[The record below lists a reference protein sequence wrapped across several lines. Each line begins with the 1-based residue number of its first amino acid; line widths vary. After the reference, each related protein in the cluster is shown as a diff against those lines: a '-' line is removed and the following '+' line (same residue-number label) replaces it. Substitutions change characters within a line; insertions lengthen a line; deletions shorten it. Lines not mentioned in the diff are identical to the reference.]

1 MSEINN
7 TEQELENINQES
19 QISEEEYQIEEEYKI
34 WKKNS
39 PYLYDILLTSGTEWP
54 SLTIDWLPIL
64 DISNKSYF
72 SVQKMII
79 GTITNGKEPDYLMIA
94 KARLPININLL
105 SDIKDNPY
113 INKDAINS
121 FSKPENS
128 KIEIETKILHEGEV
142 NKARSM
148 PQKNKYQI
156 IATKTII
163 GEIHIYDYF
172 KHPPKPLD
180 NKIKPERKL
189 IGHNKEGYG
198 LSWSIIKEGYLLS
211 GAYDKLVCLYD
222 INSIS
227 DEPILKYNDHT
238 DLCEDVSFHKKSDY
252 IFASCGDDNKIYLYD
267 YREKKSIMNV
277 TAHESE
283 VNSIDFN
290 PLNEFLLISA
300 SSDKTCALWDIRNIN
315 LKLHSFIHHNEK
327 VMGVKWN
334 NKLVNIFAS
343 YGDDRRINI
352 WDISQ
357 IGKNISNDDN
367 DDGPSEL
374 IFTHG
379 GHTDKVNDISW
390 NKNDELM
397 CASVAENNVVHLW
410 EMNNDIY
417 YNEDK

>member
-1 MSEINN
+1 
-7 TEQELENINQES
+7 
-19 QISEEEYQIEEEYKI
+19 
-34 WKKNS
+34 
-39 PYLYDILLTSGTEWP
+39 
-54 SLTIDWLPIL
+54 
-64 DISNKSYF
+64 
-72 SVQKMII
+72 
-79 GTITNGKEPDYLMIA
+79 
-94 KARLPININLL
+94 
-105 SDIKDNPY
+105 
-113 INKDAINS
+113 
-121 FSKPENS
+121 
-128 KIEIETKILHEGEV
+128 
-142 NKARSM
+142 
-148 PQKNKYQI
+148 
-156 IATKTII
+156 
-163 GEIHIYDYF
+163 
-172 KHPPKPLD
+172 
-180 NKIKPERKL
+180 
-189 IGHNKEGYG
+189 
-198 LSWSIIKEGYLLS
+198 
-211 GAYDKLVCLYD
+211 
-222 INSIS
+222 
-227 DEPILKYNDHT
+227 
-238 DLCEDVSFHKKSDY
+238 
-252 IFASCGDDNKIYLYD
+252 
-267 YREKKSIMNV
+267 MNV